1 MSLVPNLR
9 IPKPRKIATYDLE
22 WIPKTYE
29 LRLAGF
35 YDGTRYRAFANVEAL
50 LNCILTR
57 EYRGWSIYA
66 HAGGLAD
73 LTFLLEKLAT
83 REDYRVTASFSGSSA
98 IIVKIQRG
106 KDVWTLYDSFW
117 LLRDKLAHLAAFTGI
132 AKGRDAWKCPG
143 YPACGHVGRA
153 CLSAP
158 KCGCA
163 EGPEP
168 MCMFWAPLPILKAYN
183 ERDCR
188 ILHAAVTGFQGM
200 LLEIGSELR
209 ATVASTALTLFRTKY
224 LSQKIPTS
232 AAKNDM
238 LRASYVASRVEVIKP
253 ALGSVGADETARYYD
268 VNSSFPFAMLQPA
281 PGAYIGSSR
290 HLPDAPPGEGNLYF
304 ADAEVEVPKMF
315 LPPLGA
321 RGRDGRIYFPTGR
334 WRGLFPRADIEL
346 LQEHGGRVRKV
357 HEVWS
362 YEPWTDL
369 ALYAS
374 DLYARRAVAKN
385 EGKDFLALLL
395 KYLLN
400 SAYGKFG
407 EHREKEEMILHPWGE
422 GCPHGGEHDA
432 EDPETGETVA
442 SCVTPLFPG
451 CILVKAEKNVPHE
464 HVAVASHITAVARG
478 TLYRFMAQCDDDLY
492 YCDTDSIVTKREL
505 PTSSKLGGLKLEYE
519 ITGARFVQPK
529 LYDLRKRD
537 SDGNEVREIR
547 SKGFSRL
554 DAEQFDALVAGR
566 EVEVTRM
573 FRVKE
578 AARAGRFGARDK
590 NFGKRI
596 RIGANRPKRAPD
608 GDNRTRPWTV
618 KEIHK
623 RWEPK
628 KTT

>member
-1 MSLVPNLR
+1 MSLLPNTR
-9 IPKPRKIATYDLE
+9 TPKIRKIATYDLE

-35 YDGTRYRAFANVEAL
+35 YDGTRYRAFASVEAL

-73 LTFLLEKLAT
+73 LSFLLEKLAA

-132 AKGRDAWKCPG
+132 AKGRDAWKCSD

-168 MCMFWAPLPILKAYN
+168 MCMFWAPLGILKAYN

-188 ILHAAVTGFQGM
+188 ILHAAVSGFQDM
-200 LLEIGSELR
+200 ILELGSELR
-209 ATVASTALTLFRTKY
+209 ATVASTALTLFRSKY
-224 LSQKIPTS
+224 LSQKIPTL
-232 AAKNDM
+232 AARNDV
-238 LRASYVASRVEVIKP
+238 LRASYVASRVEVIRP
-253 ALGSVGADETARYYD
+253 ALEGSGKYYD

-281 PGAYIGSSR
+281 PGAFAGTTKR
-290 HLPDAPPGEGNLYF
+290 LPEPGYDGGDHLYF
-304 ADAEVEVPKMF
+304 ADCEVEVPKMF

-321 RGRDGRIYFPTGR
+321 RGKDGRIYFPTGR
-334 WRGLFPRADIEL
+334 WRGLFPKADLTL
-346 LQEHGGRVRKV
+346 LQEAGGRITKV
-357 HEVWS
+357 HDVMLF
-362 YEPWTDL
+362 EPWSDL
-369 ALYAS
+369 ALYAA
-374 DLYARRAVAKN
+374 DLYARRAAAKAA
-385 EGKDFLALLL
+385 GQDFLALLI

-400 SAYGKFG
+400 AAYGKFG
-407 EHREKEEMILHPWGE
+407 EHREKEEMVLHPWGE

-432 EDPETGETVA
+432 YDEETRETRA
-442 SCVTPLFPG
+442 SCVVPLFPG
-451 CILVKAEKNVPHE
+451 CILVRGEKSVPHE

-478 TLYRFMAQCDDDLY
+478 TLYRFMALCGEDLY

-505 PTSSKLGGLKLEYE
+505 PTSNKLGGLKLEYE

-529 LYDLRKRD
+529 LYDLVKKN
-537 SDGNEVREIR
+537 SDGTETREIR

-554 DAEQFDALVAGR
+554 DAVQFDELVAGR

-573 FRVKE
+573 YRIKE
-578 AARAGRFGARDK
+578 AARTGRFGARDK
-590 NFGKRI
+590 SFGKRI
-596 RIGANRPKRAPD
+596 RLGMNRPKRRMV
-608 GDNRTRPWTV
+608 GDSSRPWMWG
-618 KEIHK
+618 EIQK
-623 RWEPK
+623 RWKP
-628 KTT
+628 